1 MSTIQF
7 KTNINCSGCVAKAT
21 PVLNQVAGA
30 HNWQVD
36 TANPE
41 KILTV
46 TAAAAPKA
54 IIEAL
59 QTVGFKA
66 TVRE

>member
-1 MSTIQF
+1 MDNIQF

-21 PVLNQVAGA
+21 PALDQVAGA
-30 HNWQVD
+30 HQWKVD

-46 TAAAAPKA
+46 TSDAAPSA
-54 IIEAL
+54 IVAAL
-59 QTVGFKA
+59 QAAGFTA
-66 TVRE
+66 TVKP